1 MMPAAMSFGAE
12 VELASIPD
20 RKVFWK
26 EIEKQM
32 RVEGREFK
40 KLYHDW
46 IDTWE
51 SKPRFKV
58 KITRQTRRGQM
69 TGSVTPTADEG
80 LLQIMN
86 WVIHGTG
93 IHSGAGYYPIPKEP
107 KSGGDLLW
115 YRDTY
120 TPATQPGVIQS
131 RQSSYSGPWKSATQ
145 VWHPGIRPRN
155 ITLFIL
161 QRRYAKY
168 INSMGEA
175 TKRALIASTKAG
187 KA

>member
-1 MMPAAMSFGAE
+1 MPAAMSFGAE

-40 KLYHDW
+40 KLYHDC

-86 WVIHGTG
+86 WIIHGTG
-93 IHSGAGYYPIPKEP
+93 IHSGAGYYPIRPH
-107 KSGGDLLW
+107 GDYPLR
-115 YRDTY
+115 YQKTY

-131 RQSSYSGPWKSATQ
+131 RQASYSGPEVTRNE